1 MTRISVVIPSFG
13 DAETIGDTLAS
24 LRDQDRAADEII
36 VVDDG
41 SPAPLAGLV
50 GEAAP
55 TAQVIRHEENRGV
68 QAARNT
74 GFAAASG
81 DYLLF
86 LDADDTL
93 CPEFL
98 DVTAGLLDAQGETAA
113 AFCDFYRVI
122 KGEGA
127 EVRARHTARR
137 PPTVRALPRGA
148 GFEHYLDGT
157 GGFLPSFTLFR
168 RTALEAL
175 CSENDL
181 FFSQLPLKAN
191 EDFHLFCRFLARWDA
206 VFIADPMG
214 LYYMRDGSAS
224 KNQTRMWSDRVRA
237 LDSLLSL
244 GDDAGFSP
252 EQRAKLATIRDGAAR
267 RYARLLH
274 DAGQTQKAQEVLHA
288 NLAQHRNAKT
298 LALMTILAG
307 RERWRRWTGK
317 PAPSST
323 RSDGA

>member
-55 TAQVIRHEENRGV
+55 TARMIRHKENRGV

-98 DVTAGLLDAQGETAA
+98 DITAGLLDARPETAA

-122 KGEGA
+122 DGESA
-127 EVRARHTARR
+127 EVRAQHVARR
-137 PPTVRALPRGA
+137 PPTVQDLPRGL
-148 GFEHYLDGT
+148 GFDRYLIDT

-168 RTALEAL
+168 KSTLEAL
-175 CSENDL
+175 CDETDL
-181 FFSQLPLKAN
+181 FFSQVPLKTN

-206 VFIADPMG
+206 VFVADPLG
-214 LYYMRDGSAS
+214 LYYMRAGSAS
-224 KNQTRMWSDRVRA
+224 KNQIRMWSDRVRA
-237 LDSLLSL
+237 LDSLLGL
-244 GDDAGFSP
+244 GDDAGFSIK
-252 EQRAKLATIRDGAAR
+252 QSARLVVLRDSAAR

-274 DAGQTQKAQEVLHA
+274 EAGQSQQAQEVLRA
-288 NLAQHRNAKT
+288 NFTLHRNAKT
-298 LALMTILAG
+298 LAQMTVLAT
-307 RERWRRWTGK
+307 RDLWRRWTGK
-317 PAPSST
+317 SA
-323 RSDGA
+323 RSGGA